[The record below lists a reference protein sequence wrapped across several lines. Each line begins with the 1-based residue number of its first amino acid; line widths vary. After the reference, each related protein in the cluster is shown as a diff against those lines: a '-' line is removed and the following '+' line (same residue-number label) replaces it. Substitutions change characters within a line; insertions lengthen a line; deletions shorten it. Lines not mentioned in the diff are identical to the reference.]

1 MISCENN
8 VVKYCFVVHVLWPA
22 GEGSVEVCQWQRL
35 FWRDSSKTTFVTL
48 PYLKRPKTP
57 RLVPSR
63 YFRVLWGEKIGNQD
77 GLRRAG
83 CHGKDRLLTPRA
95 LYSIQTA
102 FSLKQSDL
110 TRKSDWVRV
119 WKKPESQEQGYI
131 SWLNSDVTNTN
142 GVHSIGCHRQ
152 RKRLRLIHR
161 CETSTRISTYHMEFI
176 GAKG

>member
-8 VVKYCFVVHVLWPA
+8 VVKYCFVVHVLWPS

-48 PYLKRPKTP
+48 PYLKRPKKP

-63 YFRVLWGEKIGNQD
+63 YFRILWGEKIGNQD

-95 LYSIQTA
+95 LHSIQTA

-119 WKKPESQEQGYI
+119 WKKPESQGQGYI
-131 SWLNSDVTNTN
+131 DSTQTSPK
-142 GVHSIGCHRQ
+142 
-152 RKRLRLIHR
+152 RKVCIVLVAIDK
-161 CETSTRISTYHMEFI
+161 ENAYGWFI
-176 GAKG
+176 GVKQAQG